1 MGLPARPL
9 RAAILIVWAG
19 FFVALWFGGDADR
32 YLGPRTTWVVPFG
45 AITLSLA
52 AIGYGLLTLRDLGD
66 GSRKRLTTLE
76 SASYFALLIPILAVF
91 IAPRAELGAQAAR
104 KKSTNANLA
113 AVELGK
119 DRKAAAQAAAS
130 AAATNDQVA
139 DIDFLS
145 LASVT
150 TDPGYA
156 KDIGVKPGTRV
167 RFLGF
172 TVRTGKHDRFQ
183 LARFLISCCAADAV
197 PVFVEVKAMGNE
209 IPADNAWVDVAGRL
223 EQHKGK
229 LIVEAESITP
239 AEQPDEPYLTFWGE

>member
-9 RAAILIVWAG
+9 RAAILVVWAG
-19 FFVALWFGGDADR
+19 FFLALWVGGDADR

-76 SASYFALLIPILAVF
+76 SVSYFALLIPIFAVF

-104 KKSTNANLA
+104 KKSTNASLA
-113 AVELGK
+113 AVELGE
-119 DRKAAAQAAAS
+119 DRRASAQAAAS
-130 AAATNDQVA
+130 AAAANDQVA
-139 DIDFLS
+139 KIDFLS

-156 KDIGVKPGTRV
+156 KDIGVKAGTRV
-167 RFLGF
+167 RFIGF
-172 TVRTGKHDRFQ
+172 VVRTGKPDRFR

-197 PVFVEVKAMGNE
+197 PVFIEVKAMGNE
-209 IPADNAWVDVAGRL
+209 IPADNAWVDIAGRL
-223 EQHKGK
+223 QRHDGK

-239 AEQPDEPYLTFWGE
+239 TDQPADPYLTFWGE

>member
-52 AIGYGLLTLRDLGD
+52 AIGYGLLTLRDIGD

-76 SASYFALLIPILAVF
+76 SVSYFALLIPILAVF

-104 KKSTNANLA
+104 KKSTNASLA

-119 DRKAAAQAAAS
+119 DRKAAARAATS
-130 AAATNDQVA
+130 AAAANDQVA
-139 DIDFLS
+139 KIDFLS

-156 KDIGVKPGTRV
+156 KDIGVKAGTRV
-167 RFLGF
+167 RFIGF
-172 TVRTGKHDRFQ
+172 TVRTGKPDRFQ

-209 IPADNAWVDVAGRL
+209 IPADNEWVDVAGRL
-223 EQHKGK
+223 GRHDGT
-229 LIVEAESITP
+229 LLVEAESLTP
-239 AEQPDEPYLTFWGE
+239 TEQPNDPYLTYWGE